1 VATQNRWLM
10 RGLVPTNKAARFA
23 NYVFTLRKELLRLS
37 HACGV
42 EHPGLLTADHMEVL
56 DGSFGSRPLYEV
68 FGYQPGWELPA
79 QADADEVL
87 KILRG

>member
-1 VATQNRWLM
+1 M
-10 RGLVPTNKAARFA
+10 RGLVPTDKAARLA
-23 NYVFTLRKELLRLS
+23 NYVTNLRHELLRLS

-56 DGSFGSRPLYEV
+56 DGSFGSRPLYDV

-79 QADADEVL
+79 GADADGVLEVMRG
-87 KILRG
+87 LRRGA